1 MFGIH
6 DFTTFLIAG
15 IALNLVPGADTIYI
29 IGRSVSQGKKA
40 GIISVLGISTGS
52 LCHTLAASL
61 GLSALLATS
70 SITFTVVKYIGAAY
84 LVYLGI
90 QMLREKSFASRSKI
104 KHSEK
109 SALLTIYRQGI
120 FANISNPKV
129 ALFFLAFLPQ
139 FISPG
144 NQNGILPFLVLGA
157 VFIFTGTCW
166 GVFIAYSASVLAEK
180 INDNSTSTNLLKKIT
195 GTIFIGLGLKLAY
208 QKLP

>member
-109 SALLTIYRQGI
+109 SALLTIYRQRHLCQHFKSKGCLVFSRI
-120 FANISNPKV
+120 
-129 ALFFLAFLPQ
+129 LASIYF
-139 FISPG
+139 S
-144 NQNGILPFLVLGA
+144 
-157 VFIFTGTCW
+157 
-166 GVFIAYSASVLAEK
+166 
-180 INDNSTSTNLLKKIT
+180 
-195 GTIFIGLGLKLAY
+195 
-208 QKLP
+208 